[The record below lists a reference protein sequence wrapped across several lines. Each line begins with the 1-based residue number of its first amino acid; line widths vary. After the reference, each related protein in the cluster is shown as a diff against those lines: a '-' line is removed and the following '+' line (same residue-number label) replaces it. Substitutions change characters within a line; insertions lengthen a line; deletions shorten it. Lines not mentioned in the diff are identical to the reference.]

1 MVEARPRSSG
11 AWAPRAVIAP
21 VDLDFE
27 SDELRAR
34 LAFFDAAVVPC
45 ISTRYGGFLDSIR
58 NCAFETTAEASPS
71 SSAVDAGGWA
81 AGVDR
86 RHLGADRPMTPA
98 TDREAAWRQPRTALP
113 PALRLPAAAGLIVF
127 AVAVGTTQVAL
138 QVTNREADRQL
149 AQLGQVYLD
158 GLAASIGAGLE
169 ARDPDYIAARFA
181 RSFAE
186 QHGVAERAL
195 FAFAPDGTLLARHGD
210 PAVPDPVGVA
220 PGGSWWMD
228 VESGLAWATRTVEGP
243 SGPAGRVVA
252 ALEVGPILAVRDR
265 LAWAV
270 VAVDLLLGALFA
282 LLTWLVL
289 RRLGR
294 PVRMLVQELSD
305 GAHRPPARLPDALVA
320 GADPRT
326 AHVLRAYNSMAEG
339 VRERERLAAELAERD
354 QAAALGQLAATVAHE
369 VRNPLAGLA
378 TAVSTLRRFGDRADV
393 REESLDFLDRGIAAL
408 ERIVTGTL
416 DLYRPEEDRPLT
428 PRDFE
433 DLRQLVRPAAR
444 AARRDG
450 GVRARPARGRHRPG
464 RAASAG
470 AAQPLLNAC
479 AATPRSGA
487 VGLQARVED
496 GELVCEITDE
506 GAGLGPAQAM
516 RLSAGRPADAP
527 PRARVVVS
535 LLGNLDARASV
546 TERPA
551 GGTAIRLAIPL
562 RDGAHA

>member
-1 MVEARPRSSG
+1 
-11 AWAPRAVIAP
+11 
-21 VDLDFE
+21 
-27 SDELRAR
+27 
-34 LAFFDAAVVPC
+34 
-45 ISTRYGGFLDSIR
+45 
-58 NCAFETTAEASPS
+58 
-71 SSAVDAGGWA
+71 
-81 AGVDR
+81 
-86 RHLGADRPMTPA
+86 MTPA

-416 DLYRPEEDRPLT
+416 SVYRPEEDRPLA
-428 PRDFE
+428 RADFE
-433 DLRQLVRPAAR
+433 DLRHLARPAAER
-444 AARRDG
+444 HGVDLAFELDMPDG
-450 GVRARPARGRHRPG
+450 PLGPGAGRVR
-464 RAASAG
+464 
-470 AAQPLLNAC
+470 QVLLNLLLNAC
-479 AATPRSGA
+479 AATPRGGV
-487 VGLQARVED
+487 VGLHAHVLD
-496 GELVCEITDE
+496 DDLICEITDQ
-506 GAGLGPAQAM
+506 GAGLDPGQAE
-516 RLSAGRPADAP
+516 RLSGGGVAVRTRRLGLG
-527 PRARVVVS
+527 VVVG
-535 LLGNLDARASV
+535 LLGSLDARASV
-546 TERPA
+546 AERPG
-551 GGTAIRLAIPL
+551 GGTAIRLVIPL
-562 RDGAHA
+562 GREARA